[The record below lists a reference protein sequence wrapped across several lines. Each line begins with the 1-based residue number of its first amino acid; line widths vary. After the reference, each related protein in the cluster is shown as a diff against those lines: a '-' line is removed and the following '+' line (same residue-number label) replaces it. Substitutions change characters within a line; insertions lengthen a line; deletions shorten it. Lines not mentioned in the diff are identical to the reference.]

1 MFLKYLNNI
10 LLNTVNAAVNRYNY
24 NIMEYQ
30 SCHPIEMG
38 IVNGWVI
45 IQENSFLLC
54 WGVSKLIG
62 AR

>member
-1 MFLKYLNNI
+1 MWFLYDLNNI
-10 LLNTVNAAVNRYNY
+10 LLNTVEAVVNRYNY

-30 SCHPIEMG
+30 SCHAVEMG

-54 WGVSKLIG
+54 
-62 AR
+62 